1 MTGALVYADRKKRN
15 LSRAKYAALVGL
27 SANKIMNLEQGREFK
42 EDEAELLRP
51 FIFGP
56 GGAGLDDR
64 DFTDPVEV
72 HVGAGLEGLQPIEVI
87 GRDIIA
93 LNRSMPEIELLYDD
107 ELDDD
112 LSDQIRIY
120 TGTYTADVEDEI
132 EELPPVMA
140 GDENSV
146 GGGWFEKSHLDPN
159 DILSIHEAEPEV
171 QIIEAPVAVPVTI
184 EKYEFKLE
192 GYHLSNSELK
202 TFKRCH
208 RKWWLAY
215 YRELRL
221 KRTDHTGPRAIGT
234 RLHLALSAYYAEP
247 PQNAW
252 DVFNA
257 DVEADRAKFDE
268 LDAEKLEKFEKEVE
282 LCRIMLEGYFE
293 WLEETGAD
301 DGIEIIGNEEVVEV
315 EFATVL
321 GVLVILIGKLDLRIK
336 RNVDG
341 LRMFLDHKSVP
352 NFESPVKTLHLDE
365 QMLQYMLLEYL
376 QFLSEGNTEFAS
388 GGIYNMLKKV
398 KRSAKATPPFYARV
412 EVRHNIKELQS
423 FYLRVLGE
431 ATAILELKQKLD
443 AGENPQQVAYPN
455 PTRDCS
461 WDCDFIMVCPM
472 FDDGSAAEEMLAEY
486 FEGHDPHDHYYV
498 ASDNDEKTE

>member
-93 LNRSMPEIELLYDD
+93 LNRSMPEIELLDDD
-107 ELDDD
+107 ELD
-112 LSDQIRIY
+112 
-120 TGTYTADVEDEI
+120 
-132 EELPPVMA
+132 
-140 GDENSV
+140 
-146 GGGWFEKSHLDPN
+146 GGWFEKSHLDPN

-486 FEGHDPHDHYYV
+486 FESHDPHDHYYV